1 MKKATRLLALLL
13 ICITCFTLLAA
24 CGDGGDDTTTAPTT
38 TAPGGTTGPSTGTV
52 SDKWQNVKFGNQ
64 TLKVEYNTH
73 TQTTQETAG
82 AKNSNK
88 FITGPDAYSPN
99 GVDKA
104 LWERNKKVIDHL
116 GVTMEYTK
124 DDTQTVAD
132 LLPHYRQLVE
142 ADAAPHIFITQNYGL
157 MRAEIAGYLH
167 NLKDDYGD
175 TSKNHFAFE
184 GEVGKG
190 WYMDIMNSTTLSKD
204 QLYIASGDFL
214 LDSLRMSYNT
224 FVNASL
230 FNEKFEMYDGMD
242 YLYEL
247 ILNPSK
253 TDAQY
258 AWSYD
263 TMKYFAEQA
272 TTINEQDPTLS
283 EYGLLA
289 NNFAYR
295 SFFFSSGLEIFDYDQ
310 NGVPSYVNNVDH
322 LVDYTTTLRK
332 LLGPSAHY
340 LPTLGTTESG
350 NVACLERFQ
359 NGLGLFMT
367 DQFLCTLEGARLQ
380 DMDDDVAVIPYPKYD
395 LTKDY
400 RVLVSDN
407 ASSGGICVNS
417 SAAEFTMAS
426 AYLQMMTEYSN
437 EVIYQYFDVSLKL
450 KNNKAQDPKQ
460 IEVLNIIRDAVA
472 EPMPFLFDNFVSRE
486 IPENGNPYVSNGQG
500 KTAATIYDL
509 LEHCVQKDTDAFV
522 SGWDHNINQK
532 RQKLASV
539 IAEFQGN

>member
-1 MKKATRLLALLL
+1 MKKATRLIAILL

-24 CGDGGDDTTTAPTT
+24 CDGGNDDTTTAPGTTNPSGT
-38 TAPGGTTGPSTGTV
+38 TAPGTDQITE
-52 SDKWQNVKFGNQ
+52 KWKNVKFEDT
-64 TLKVEYNTH
+64 TLKVEYNNFTH
-73 TQTTQETAG
+73 ATMETAG

-116 GVTMEYTK
+116 GLTMEYTT
-124 DDTQTVAD
+124 DDTSTVND
-132 LLPHYRQLVE
+132 LLPHYRQLIE
-142 ADAAPHIFITQNYGL
+142 ADAAPHIFVSQNYGL

-167 NLKDDYGD
+167 NLKDGYG
-175 TSKNHFAFE
+175 TGTNYFAFE
-184 GEVGKG
+184 GDDAKG

-224 FVNASL
+224 FVNVSM
-230 FNEKFEMYDGMD
+230 FNEKFNMWDGMD
-242 YLYEL
+242 FLYEL
-247 ILNPSK
+247 ILNPST
-253 TDAQY
+253 TDMQY

-263 TMKYFAEQA
+263 KMKEFAETA
-272 TTINEQDPTLS
+272 TEINSQDDTLS
-283 EYGLLA
+283 VYGLLA

-295 SFFFSSGLEIFDYDQ
+295 SFFFSSGLEIFNYDSE
-310 NGVPSYVNNVDH
+310 GTPTYVTDITPLH
-322 LVDYTTTLRK
+322 DYTDKLIT
-332 LLGPSAHY
+332 LLGTNEEY
-340 LPTLGTTESG
+340 LPKLGSSESG
-350 NVACLERFQ
+350 NVKCLERFQ

-395 LTKDY
+395 LSKDY

-407 ASSGGICVNS
+407 ASSGAICINS
-417 SAAEFTMAS
+417 SATDFTVAS

-460 IEVLNIIRDAVA
+460 IEVLNLIRDAVA
-472 EPMPFLFDNFVSRE
+472 EPLPFLFDNFVSRE
-486 IPENGNPYVSNGQG
+486 LADKGNPYAGTNGG
-500 KTAATIYDL
+500 DTAATVYDL
-509 LEHCVQKDTDAFV
+509 FDYSVSHNSNGFAAGWARNIDQKVT
-522 SGWDHNINQK
+522 
-532 RQKLASV
+532 KLASV
-539 IAEFQGN
+539 VAEFRAN